1 MSVPLIFSKMDFEN
15 DMSYSCLC
23 DIMIL
28 QLKAAKDFKKSVI
41 KRLVNT
47 SSSQY
52 ITSNPEYKEACKKY
66 NCVHK
71 ECLGLL
77 EKIKIGIVSG
87 DDLVI

>member
-1 MSVPLIFSKMDFEN
+1 MSVPLTFSKMNFEN
-15 DMSYSCLC
+15 DMTYSSLC

-28 QLKAAKDFKKSVI
+28 QLKAAKDLKKSVI
-41 KRLVNT
+41 KRLVNA

-52 ITSNPEYKEACKKY
+52 ISSNPEYTEACKKY
-66 NCVHK
+66 NYVHQ